1 MRRFWI
7 WPIALYLFLGGLG
20 GGMMCFSMVLGV
32 MVEPSAVT
40 SGTLV
45 FGVFVAFM
53 CLLVGTALL
62 VFELGQPKV
71 FYRAFVAKTAVI
83 KWGAV
88 VLSISMIFGFLF
100 IVWEI
105 SWFQFFPFIPYEGF
119 ARFCLIPA
127 GVAGCCVMVYTGV
140 LLSSLKGRPFWNTP
154 ALPVL
159 FTVSALSTGAA
170 LLSMCVGVWPFPNE
184 WLLADAASLEF
195 IHTGHEF
202 RELLHVA
209 DRVLIVAEMVVLLL
223 FVMLQFCASNNM
235 AKRVAD
241 RWVRGSW
248 AFYFWGLLLGCGLL
262 VPLFLNI
269 AGGAAAEVASPVIAL
284 AGGCLLRF
292 MIVWSNERRLGPGE
306 EKYHS
311 RLPKGAN
318 PEASGNDEFM
328 DYWAPGRTYWTEV
341 NAAPAAAPVVGAHS
355 VVAAEEA

>member
-32 MVEPSAVT
+32 MVEPSAIT
-40 SGTLV
+40 SGVLT
-45 FGVFVAFM
+45 FGVFVGLL
-53 CLLVGTALL
+53 CLAVGTALL

-71 FYRAFVAKTAVI
+71 FYRAFVAKKAVI

-88 VLSISMIFGFLF
+88 FLSISMIFGALF
-100 IVWEI
+100 VLWEI
-105 SWFQFFPFIPYEGF
+105 SWFSFFPFIPYEGF
-119 ARFCLIPA
+119 ARFCLTIA
-127 GVAGCCVMVYTGV
+127 GLFGSCVMVYTGV

-154 ALPVL
+154 ALPIL

-184 WLLADAASLEF
+184 WLIADAASLEF
-195 IHTGHEF
+195 IQTGHEF

-209 DRVLIVAEMVVLLL
+209 DRVLIVCEMVVLLL

-235 AKRVAD
+235 AKQVAD

-248 AFYFWGLLLGCGLL
+248 ALYFWGLLLGCGLL
-262 VPLFLNI
+262 VPLLLNL
-269 AGGAAAEVASPVIAL
+269 AGGSAAEVASPVIAL

-292 MIVWSNERRLGPGE
+292 MIVWSNERRLEPGE

-328 DYWAPGRTYWTEV
+328 DYWAPGRAYWTEV
-341 NAAPAAAPVVGAHS
+341 SAAPAAAPVVGAHS
-355 VVAAEEA
+355 VAAAEEA